1 VILNNAFLIDVG
13 HYLYILILIH
23 LLLTTKEEQEQFEKE
38 RAAFREQLK
47 RDWEE
52 D

>member
-1 VILNNAFLIDVG
+1 MVKNRGQEKLIKKR
-13 HYLYILILIH
+13 L
-23 LLLTTKEEQEQFEKE
+23 KEEQEQFEKE